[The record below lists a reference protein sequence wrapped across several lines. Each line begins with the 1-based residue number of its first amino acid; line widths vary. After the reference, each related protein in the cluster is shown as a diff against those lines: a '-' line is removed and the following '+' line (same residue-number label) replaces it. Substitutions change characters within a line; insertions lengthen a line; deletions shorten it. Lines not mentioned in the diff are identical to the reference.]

1 MKKVVVTGGSG
12 WIGKY
17 VVHSLIQKGYEV
29 HATYNK
35 NKPSHLLATG
45 IK

>member
-17 VVHSLIQKGYEV
+17 VVHSLIQKEYEV

-35 NKPSHLLATG
+35 ITPLTSLAIG